1 MPPQKSPKENVYLEG
16 ACNIVYVNISFE
28 MREGGFFIEEEKKM
42 AGRLA
47 GSSDGADYDSD
58 GGICGGG

>member
-1 MPPQKSPKENVYLEG
+1 MYLEG

>member
-42 AGRLA
+42 AGRP
-47 GSSDGADYDSD
+47 ADSNHGVHYDPD